1 VKQTLLEIEENL
13 KSRQKT
19 DRIMWFSMWAV
30 LSVASFGIAWFP
42 MMYYMIKRRNTHFQR
57 QQKLETLILTKI
69 KKTNQKQ
76 PQPNISETKPLNATA
91 WTILSLLIVPAF
103 YIFYVLKR
111 DLNKHEEHE
120 HDFLVEIIEYA
131 KEKGEPLN
139 LHGFTATPRVSRNK
153 YLALSIGTCGLAAA
167 YWLYRIFNDYN
178 SHIKMQWHNEEE
190 ILRFLKDLD
199 EKSS

>member
-1 VKQTLLEIEENL
+1 MKQTLLEIEENL
-13 KSRQKT
+13 KSRKKT

-30 LSVASFGIAWFP
+30 LSVASFGVAWFP

-57 QQKLETLILTKI
+57 QQKLEALILNKL
-69 KKTNQKQ
+69 KLSPEK
-76 PQPNISETKPLNATA
+76 PQPNISETKTLNATA
-91 WTILSLLIVPAF
+91 WTLLSLLIVPAF
-103 YIFYVLKR
+103 YIFYVLKH

-120 HDFLVEIIEYA
+120 HDFLVQIIEYS
-131 KEKGEPLN
+131 KEKREPLN
-139 LHGFTATPRVSRNK
+139 LHGFTATPRFSLNK
-153 YLALSIGTCGLAAA
+153 YVSLSIVTCGLAAA

-190 ILRFLKDLD
+190 ILRFLKAVD

>member
-1 VKQTLLEIEENL
+1 
-13 KSRQKT
+13 
-19 DRIMWFSMWAV
+19 MWAV

-57 QQKLETLILTKI
+57 QQKLETLILNKLKI
-69 KKTNQKQ
+69 SPEK
-76 PQPNISETKPLNATA
+76 PQSNTSETKPLNATA
-91 WTILSLLIVPAF
+91 WTLLTLLILPAF
-103 YIFYVLKR
+103 YIFYVLKH

-120 HDFLVEIIEYA
+120 HDFLVQIIEYA
-131 KEKGEPLN
+131 KEKGVPLN
-139 LHGFTATPRVSRNK
+139 LHGFNATPCFSRNK

-190 ILRFLKDLD
+190 ILNFLKAVD
-199 EKSS
+199 EKTS

>member
-1 VKQTLLEIEENL
+1 VKQTLTEIEENL
-13 KSRQKT
+13 KSRKET

-30 LSVASFGIAWFP
+30 LAVASFGVAWFP

-57 QQKLETLILTKI
+57 QQKLEALILSKLKI
-69 KKTNQKQ
+69 SPEKL
-76 PQPNISETKPLNATA
+76 QPNVQEKKPLNAAA
-91 WTILSLLIVPAF
+91 WTISTLLIVPAF

-120 HDFLVEIIEYA
+120 HDFLVEVIEYA
-131 KEKGEPLN
+131 KKSGVPLN
-139 LHGFTATPRVSRNK
+139 LHGFNATPRFSRNK

-178 SHIKMQWHNEEE
+178 SHIKMQWHNEKE
-190 ILRFLKDLD
+190 ILSFIKKID

>member
-1 VKQTLLEIEENL
+1 MKQTLTEIEENL
-13 KSRQKT
+13 KSRKET

-30 LSVASFGIAWFP
+30 LAVASFGVAWFP

-57 QQKLETLILTKI
+57 QQKLEALILSKLKI
-69 KKTNQKQ
+69 SPEKL
-76 PQPNISETKPLNATA
+76 PPNVQEKKPLNAAA
-91 WTILSLLIVPAF
+91 WTISTLLIVPAF

-120 HDFLVEIIEYA
+120 HDFLVEVIEYA
-131 KEKGEPLN
+131 KKSGVPLN
-139 LHGFTATPRVSRNK
+139 LHGFNATPRFSRNK

-190 ILRFLKDLD
+190 ILSFIKKID

>member
-13 KSRQKT
+13 KSRKTT
-19 DRIMWFSMWAV
+19 DRIMWFSMWTV

-57 QQKLETLILTKI
+57 QQKLETLILNTLKI
-69 KKTNQKQ
+69 SPEK
-76 PQPNISETKPLNATA
+76 PQPNISETKPLNAPA
-91 WTILSLLIVPAF
+91 WTFLSLLIVPAF
-103 YIFYVLKR
+103 YIFYVLKH

-131 KEKGEPLN
+131 KKKGEPLN
-139 LHGFTATPRVSRNK
+139 LYGFTATPRFSLNK
-153 YLALSIGTCGLAAA
+153 YVGLSIVTCGLAAA

-190 ILRFLKDLD
+190 ILRFLKAVD